1 MDAREYL
8 WQLKNIDKRIEDK
21 MEEAQRWRDI
31 AENVTAKLNKDKVQ
45 TSPKPDK
52 MADAIANAIQYER
65 ESQELARKLAE
76 FKNKVSHMIDD
87 IDDIRYY
94 ELLKKFFIFDMKYA
108 DIQSALDRSYRHVR
122 RELDKAIELFGNKYS
137 DEIEKAEKIR

>member
-1 MDAREYL
+1 MEVREYL
-8 WQLKNIDKRIEDK
+8 WQLKNIDKRISDK

-31 AENVTAKLNKDKVQ
+31 AENVTSKLNKDKVQ

-52 MADAIANAIQYER
+52 MADAITNAIQYEK

-76 FKNKVSHMIDD
+76 FKNKVSLMIDD

-122 RELDKAIELFGNKYS
+122 RELDKAIEFFGNKYG

>member
-52 MADAIANAIQYER
+52 MADAITNAIQYER

>member
-21 MEEAQRWRDI
+21 MEEAHRWRDI
-31 AENVTAKLNKDKVQ
+31 AENVTSKLNKDKVQ

-52 MADAIANAIQYER
+52 MADAIVNAIQYEK
-65 ESQELARKLAE
+65 ESEELARKLAE
-76 FKNKVSHMIDD
+76 FKNKVSRMIDD

-94 ELLKKFFIFDMKYA
+94 EVLKNFFVFDMKYA
-108 DIQSALDRSYRHVR
+108 EVQTVMDRSYRHVR
-122 RELDKAIELFGNKYS
+122 RELDSAIEFFGTTYH

>member
-1 MDAREYL
+1 MEVREYL

-31 AENVTAKLNKDKVQ
+31 AENVTSKLNKDKVQ

-52 MADAIANAIQYER
+52 MADAITNAIQYER

-76 FKNKVSHMIDD
+76 FKNKVSLMIDD

-122 RELDKAIELFGNKYS
+122 RELDKAIEFFGNKYV